1 MMKKYLA
8 GIFYSLPVQL
18 VLLHIRRYQ
27 VLLVFWYILFA
38 TISGNF
44 LEAYGANS
52 LYLAPE
58 YLSHVNA
65 LSTFMV
71 GFCIAIFIMSWN
83 ITTFILH
90 AKHIKFLAT
99 TAQPFLKYC
108 INNALIP
115 LAFVI
120 TYLVYAVR
128 YAHTQQLQGA
138 GQIAM
143 LIISSLL
150 GFVLSITIASI
161 YFYNADKTIYRGMQ
175 AVLTNAN
182 LKYERKLRRRRKF
195 INEEVHVEWFLSARL
210 GLRKPRI
217 VRHYSQQFL
226 DSIFKRHHFAAV
238 LIIMFAFLSLIAM
251 GYFSDR
257 RIFQFPAAA
266 SITVFFAILIAA
278 AGAVSLFLRS
288 WGIPVL
294 VGAIILFNWLY
305 RHNIIDLRNKAF
317 GLNYVNT
324 QQRPAYNSNTITQL
338 ASDANMAA
346 DKNNYEQILNR
357 WKQKQ
362 DTTNGK
368 PILYIVDVSGGGI
381 RSATFS
387 MNVLQA
393 LDSITNGT
401 FMRHTVLINGASG
414 GMLGAAYFRQLYW
427 EKQQGHI
434 VRLTDRK
441 YVDDIATDL
450 LNPLFISF
458 VSRDLMGPV
467 RKFKENGNIY
477 PKDRGYAFEQKLNDN
492 THGLLNKK
500 LGDYAAAEQQA
511 DIPAIFFNS
520 TINRDGRQMIIST
533 QPVRFLMRP
542 VKDTNANIV
551 ADPDA
556 VDFTSFFSNQE
567 PYNLRVLSALRMN
580 ATFPYVLPNVSLP
593 SNPVI
598 DVMDAGLHDNFGQS
612 TSMRFISTFNTWLA
626 QNTSNVV
633 LVQIRDRPIA
643 DWDITVAPV
652 SVTDFITQPLTIL
665 QNNWYKLQDY
675 YQADQAA
682 YLSQIPGLN
691 LKRLLFIYEPE
702 ANKASASLSFHLTNA
717 EKVDIAAA
725 LYNSFNQKTFQE
737 IKRLNNAGQ
746 PR

>member
-1 MMKKYLA
+1 MKKYLA
-8 GIFYSLPVQL
+8 GIFYSLPIQL

-58 YLSHVNA
+58 YLNKVNA
-65 LSTFMV
+65 LSTAMV

-115 LAFVI
+115 LAFII
-120 TYLVYAVR
+120 TYIVYAVR
-128 YAHTQQLQGA
+128 YQHSQQLLGM
-138 GQIAM
+138 GDIAV
-143 LIISSLL
+143 LVISSLA
-150 GFVLSITIASI
+150 GFLLSIAIASV
-161 YFYNADKTIYRGMQ
+161 YFFNADKTIYRRMQ
-175 AVLTNAN
+175 AVLNTAN
-182 LKYERKLRRRRKF
+182 LKYERKARRRRKF
-195 INEEVHVEWFLSARL
+195 VNEEVHVEWFLSARL
-210 GLRKPRI
+210 HLRKPRI

-226 DSIFKRHHFAAV
+226 DSIFKRHHIAAV
-238 LIIMFAFLSLIAM
+238 LIIMLAFLSLIAM
-251 GYFSDR
+251 GYFSDS

-288 WGIPVL
+288 WGIPAL
-294 VGAIILFNWLY
+294 IGAVMLFNWLY
-305 RHNIIDLRNKAF
+305 RHNIIDLHNKAF
-317 GLNYVNT
+317 GLNYANI
-324 QQRPAYNSNTITQL
+324 QQRPQYNRNAIIQL

-357 WKQKQ
+357 WKKKQ
-362 DTTNGK
+362 DTVNGK
-368 PILYIVDVSGGGI
+368 PVVYIVDVSGGGI
-381 RSATFS
+381 RSATFT

-393 LDSITNGT
+393 LDSITNGS
-401 FMRHTVLINGASG
+401 FMQHTVLINGASG

-434 VRLTDRK
+434 AQLTDKK

-458 VSRDLMGPV
+458 VSRDLIGPV

-492 THGLLNKK
+492 TRGLLNKR
-500 LGDYAAAEQQA
+500 LADYAVAEKQA

-520 TINRDGRQMIIST
+520 TINRDGRQMIISA
-533 QPVRFLMRP
+533 QPVSFLMRP
-542 VKDTNANIV
+542 VKDTSANV
-551 ADPDA
+551 TADPDA
-556 VDFTSFFSNQE
+556 VDFTALFKQQQ
-567 PYNLRVLSALRMN
+567 PYNLHILSALRMN
-580 ATFPYVLPNVSLP
+580 ATFPYVLPDVLLP
-593 SNPVI
+593 SNPAI

-612 TSMRFISTFNTWLA
+612 TSLRFISTFSKWLA
-626 QNTSNVV
+626 ENTSRVV
-633 LVQIRDRPIA
+633 LVQIRDRPLS
-643 DWDITVAPV
+643 DWDSTVAPV
-652 SVTDFITQPLTIL
+652 SITDFITQPLTLL
-665 QNNWYKLQDY
+665 QNNWFKLQDY

-682 YLSQIPGLN
+682 YMAQMPGIKF
-691 LKRLLFIYEPE
+691 KRLLFVYEP
-702 ANKASASLSFHLTNA
+702 AGNKASASLSFHLTNA

-725 LYNSFNQKTFQE
+725 LYNEFNQKTFAE
-737 IKRLNNAGQ
+737 IKRLT
-746 PR
+746 P